1 MDGIM
6 DALGNPGHVS
16 VATDKA
22 RPRAGTNHVGLYS
35 YGKVLSLYVV
45 VSGKLLKGF
54 KQKNILKSLSLK
66 ENIGP
71 HLVSEVYTSLG

>member
-1 MDGIM
+1 M

-22 RPRAGTNHVGLYS
+22 RPRAGTDHVGLYS

-54 KQKNILKSLSLK
+54 KQKNILESIFKRKHWSPPSF
-66 ENIGP
+66 
-71 HLVSEVYTSLG
+71 